1 MHKRVFTSVIA
12 GAVPFII
19 SAIFLSGGQ
28 SGAGIL
34 CLLIGIAA
42 AVIAPC
48 SRHNR
53 QRMAFAGATL
63 VWMGLIFYLSSLT
76 QADTP
81 KVPLLGN
88 WQSLVGHLALYGV
101 CASLIEA
108 SIWVWASKFR
118 LRWALTAAATAASY
132 GVSDEYHQSF
142 VAGRHGTVEDV
153 LVNAV
158 AAVAAAVV
166 LWFFGRRW
174 ELRTKNTTIF
184 HPGVVAL
191 PINSTCGRKSGA
203 M

>member
-1 MHKRVFTSVIA
+1 M
-12 GAVPFII
+12 
-19 SAIFLSGGQ
+19 
-28 SGAGIL
+28 
-34 CLLIGIAA
+34 
-42 AVIAPC
+42 
-48 SRHNR
+48 
-53 QRMAFAGATL
+53 
-63 VWMGLIFYLSSLT
+63 WMGLIFYLSSLT

-108 SIWVWASKFR
+108 SIWAWASKFR

-142 VAGRHGTVEDV
+142 VAGRHGAVEDV